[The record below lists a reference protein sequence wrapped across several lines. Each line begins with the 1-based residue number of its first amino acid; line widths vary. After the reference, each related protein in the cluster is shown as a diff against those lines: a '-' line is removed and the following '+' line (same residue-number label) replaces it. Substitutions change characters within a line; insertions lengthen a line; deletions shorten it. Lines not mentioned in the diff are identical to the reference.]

1 VSEQQTDSILDWPA
15 DASEDTLQTLFALLY
30 RPDNVY
36 EAVSQVRPFGIDVCS
51 GVRTDGKLDPVKLQ
65 ALIDQ
70 GTKILDRDIPSIVFT
85 SAFIPVAW
93 WDNVKGHGTATKGVN
108 FWEGMRNEIWWLD
121 K

>member
-1 VSEQQTDSILDWPA
+1 MPYSNPA
-15 DASEDTLQTLFALLY
+15 FDAIVAAAARES
-30 RPDNVY
+30 
-36 EAVSQVRPFGIDVCS
+36 
-51 GVRTDGKLDPVKLQ
+51 DPVKLQ

-70 GTKILDRDIPSIVFT
+70 GTKILDRDIPSIVFA